1 MTDTTVKVGDVV
13 AWDEVPSGAMVRI
26 VVGDPWFALRMFA
39 RGCWIVSLIEQSQW
53 AFAPAWDWHGCPV
66 TATGKP
72 IIAALNLTGHELA
85 DELRV
90 LAEAFEREHPA
101 T

>member
-1 MTDTTVKVGDVV
+1 MTDKTVKVGDVV
-13 AWDEVPSGAMVRI
+13 AWDEVPSGAMVKLHE
-26 VVGDPWFALRMFA
+26 WFAYRRLSVGR
-39 RGCWIVSLIEQSQW
+39 WIGSPFSKDFVVDKVGWQW
-53 AFAPAWDWHGCPV
+53 GDGADTP
-66 TATGKP
+66 T
-72 IIAALNLTGHELA
+72 IIALNLTGHELA